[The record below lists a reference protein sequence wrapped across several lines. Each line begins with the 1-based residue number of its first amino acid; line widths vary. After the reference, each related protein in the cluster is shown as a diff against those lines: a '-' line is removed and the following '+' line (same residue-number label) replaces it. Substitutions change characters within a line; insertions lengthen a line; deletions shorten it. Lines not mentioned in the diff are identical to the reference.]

1 MSSYFC
7 LGLALVAGVAG
18 IIYNFPPLH
27 VISSVFIV
35 GSVIIA
41 RCDTIITLLRSKQ

>member
-7 LGLALVAGVAG
+7 LGIALVSGLAG
-18 IIYNFPPLH
+18 IVYSLPHFH
-27 VISSVFIV
+27 VVSAVFIV